1 MITSM
6 TLIIT
11 SITAILLYLI
21 CGLSLGLSVA
31 QKKQL
36 TTLSPRLS
44 LLAIIAVSTHG
55 TAVFFTL
62 SSPHGVDLSFFNVS
76 SLIFCFIAL
85 ISLVTS
91 WRQPIANLLIPV
103 FPLAALSIINSLL
116 FSSSYQPQHF
126 SVGILLHILLS
137 ILAYSVITIA
147 TIQSIALAIQDRL
160 LKQRKFNGLLQSL
173 PPLQT
178 MEILLFQMIG
188 IGVLLLSGSI
198 VTGFIF
204 VENLFAKHLIDKTI
218 LSLLAWTLF
227 SILLW
232 GRYQKGWR
240 STTATRW
247 TITGFIFLMLAYF
260 GSKFLLEFI
269 A

>member
-1 MITSM
+1 MI
-6 TLIIT
+6 LIIT
-11 SITAILLYLI
+11 STIAISLYLI
-21 CGLSLGLSVA
+21 CGFILGLSAA
-31 QKKQL
+31 QKKQV

-44 LLAIIAVSTHG
+44 VFAIIAVAAHG
-55 TAVFFTL
+55 AVVFFTL
-62 SSPHGVDLSFFNVS
+62 ASPNGADLSFFNVS

-116 FSSSYQPQHF
+116 FSSNYQPQHF
-126 SVGILLHILLS
+126 GLGILLHILLS

-147 TIQSIALAIQDRL
+147 TIQSIALAMQDRL
-160 LKQRKFNGLLQSL
+160 LKQRKFNSLLQSL

-178 MEILLFQMIG
+178 MEVLLFQMIG
-188 IGVLLLSGSI
+188 IGVFLLSGSI
-198 VTGFIF
+198 VTGFLF
-204 VENLFAKHLIDKTI
+204 VDNLFAQHLIDKTL
-218 LSLLAWTLF
+218 LSLLAWALF

-260 GSKFLLEFI
+260 GSKFILEFI